1 MAKKRNGRQD
11 AIRDIVRNR
20 DVRTQRM
27 LVDELKAEGFDCTQ
41 ATVSR
46 DIAEMGL
53 RKLPEGVYVLAEDLH
68 LQRMVSELVVDVHR
82 ADNMLIVKAQPGTAN
97 GIAAAIDAAELPDV
111 LGSLAG
117 NDTIFVVSQT
127 GEDSQRLEALLQKL
141 RCAKSQGIP
150 ARYRDVTEYEW
161 GAQALMPAPPIR
173 LNRCEVLLQRAHE
186 IDASSDKKSPS
197 DKAGG

>member
-1 MAKKRNGRQD
+1 MKKRRQE
-11 AIRDIVRNR
+11 AILEIIEKYDLS
-20 DVRTQRM
+20 TQ
-27 LVDELKAEGFDCTQ
+27 DELLQKLKDSGFDATQ

-127 GEDSQRLEALLQKL
+127 GKDSQRLEALLQKL
-141 RCAKSQGIP
+141 RCAKS
-150 ARYRDVTEYEW
+150 
-161 GAQALMPAPPIR
+161 
-173 LNRCEVLLQRAHE
+173 
-186 IDASSDKKSPS
+186 
-197 DKAGG
+197 

>member
-1 MAKKRNGRQD
+1 MHPCGAFLFSKKRRGRVQAWQKNAMGARTRFVTSC
-11 AIRDIVRNR
+11 AIAMSARSACLWMNSKPRVSIAHRR
-20 DVRTQRM
+20 R
-27 LVDELKAEGFDCTQ
+27 
-41 ATVSR
+41 VSR

-141 RCAKSQGIP
+141 RCAKS
-150 ARYRDVTEYEW
+150 
-161 GAQALMPAPPIR
+161 
-173 LNRCEVLLQRAHE
+173 
-186 IDASSDKKSPS
+186 
-197 DKAGG
+197 